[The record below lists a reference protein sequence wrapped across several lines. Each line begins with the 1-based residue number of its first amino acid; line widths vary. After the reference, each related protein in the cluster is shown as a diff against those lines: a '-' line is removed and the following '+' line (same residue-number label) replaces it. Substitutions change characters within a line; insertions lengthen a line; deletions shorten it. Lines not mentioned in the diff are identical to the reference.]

1 MLSGLDPRAKRFL
14 ARLPLAAGLALAA
27 WFAGVPEPWGRAVVA
42 AAEPAIRLTERPR
55 ATFLQWEEGDVLFRR
70 SDFGTRSGTPGFR
83 LAPVTANLV
92 VLIALLGATPP
103 GEGRR
108 RLRGG
113 ALALVA
119 LFASHVLHVALTVG
133 ATYATDLGAWSLYA
147 YPRWQRELLA
157 GGRHFFDIALKYA
170 MPFLLWGL
178 LVVLPALGADE
189 GAPDVE
195 TEAPPRSRRRKRS
208 R

>member
-1 MLSGLDPRAKRFL
+1 MLSALDPRAKRFL
-14 ARLPLAAGLALAA
+14 ARLPFAAALALLA

-42 AAEPAIRLTERPR
+42 AVEPAIRLTESPA
-55 ATFLQWEEGDVLFRR
+55 ATFLTWEDGEVLFRR

-83 LAPVTANLV
+83 IAPVTANLV
-92 VLIALLGATPP
+92 VLIALLAATPKGAGP
-103 GEGRR
+103 

-113 ALALVA
+113 GLALLA

-133 ATYATDLGAWSLYA
+133 ATYATDLGAWSLWA

-170 MPFLLWGL
+170 MPFFLWGL
-178 LVVLPALGADE
+178 LVVLPGLGEPEAAAPARPAL
-189 GAPDVE
+189 
-195 TEAPPRSRRRKRS
+195 RRKRP
-208 R
+208 RR

>member
-1 MLSGLDPRAKRFL
+1 MHSALDPRAKRFL
-14 ARLPLAAGLALAA
+14 ARLPLAAALALLA

-42 AAEPAIRLTERPR
+42 AAEPAIRLTESPA
-55 ATFLQWEEGDVLFRR
+55 ATFLTWEDDEVLFRR

-83 LAPVTANLV
+83 ISPVTANLV
-92 VLIALLGATPP
+92 VLIALLAATPKGGGP
-103 GEGRR
+103 

-113 ALALVA
+113 ALALLG

-133 ATYATDLGAWSLYA
+133 ATYATDLGAWSLWA

-170 MPFLLWGL
+170 MPFFLWGL
-178 LVVLPALGADE
+178 LVVLPGLSGRE
-189 GAPDVE
+189 P
-195 TEAPPRSRRRKRS
+195 EAPARPAPRRRRP
-208 R
+208 RR

>member
-1 MLSGLDPRAKRFL
+1 MHSALDPRAKRFL
-14 ARLPLAAGLALAA
+14 ARLPLAAALALLA

-42 AAEPAIRLTERPR
+42 AAEPAIRLTESPA
-55 ATFLQWEEGDVLFRR
+55 ATFLTWEDDEVLFRR

-83 LAPVTANLV
+83 IAPVTANLV
-92 VLIALLGATPP
+92 VLIALLAATPKGGGP
-103 GEGRR
+103 

-113 ALALVA
+113 ALALLG

-133 ATYATDLGAWSLYA
+133 ATYATDLGAWSLWA

-170 MPFLLWGL
+170 MP
-178 LVVLPALGADE
+178 
-189 GAPDVE
+189 
-195 TEAPPRSRRRKRS
+195 
-208 R
+208 